1 MMITASDPTAGL
13 KIIPSD
19 TINIPGPRS
28 KYNGI
33 STNAAANKLTDVSS
47 LQGGFV
53 QVLDA
58 NGNVTNQG
66 VQVGDV
72 VYNSSTARSAI
83 AYVTAVD
90 SATSLTLS
98 ANIFPVTANLDS
110 YNIYSGNGVDLNS
123 EEGFRL
129 VTQRIEAS
137 NPAVTTD
144 NTANYGPDQFQGAI
158 TPSGGTFDSSTI
170 VNVGPGGSP
179 FNVEFVGGTIE
190 AIRIFN
196 GLGAF
201 SNTNVIGQTIQFNQA
216 SIRAAMDAGSG
227 GTSVGTGDFII
238 TIDAAMVE
246 FTTPSPDQRNAK
258 AFQVYCGGTAANPP
272 LACDIYATTIDG
284 DDVFFEDV
292 QPGTVLPVVVSKVNI
307 GSAAGAGNGNNNT
320 LTTAT
325 GRYVAL
331 T

>member
-98 ANIFPVTANLDS
+98 ADIFIAP
-110 YNIYSGNGVDLNS
+110 
-123 EEGFRL
+123 R
-129 VTQRIEAS
+129 
-137 NPAVTTD
+137 
-144 NTANYGPDQFQGAI
+144 
-158 TPSGGTFDSSTI
+158 
-170 VNVGPGGSP
+170 
-179 FNVEFVGGTIE
+179 
-190 AIRIFN
+190 
-196 GLGAF
+196 
-201 SNTNVIGQTIQFNQA
+201 
-216 SIRAAMDAGSG
+216 
-227 GTSVGTGDFII
+227 
-238 TIDAAMVE
+238 
-246 FTTPSPDQRNAK
+246 
-258 AFQVYCGGTAANPP
+258 
-272 LACDIYATTIDG
+272 
-284 DDVFFEDV
+284 
-292 QPGTVLPVVVSKVNI
+292 
-307 GSAAGAGNGNNNT
+307 
-320 LTTAT
+320 
-325 GRYVAL
+325 
-331 T
+331 

>member
-1 MMITASDPTAGL
+1 MMITASDSTAGL

-33 STNAAANKLTDVSS
+33 STAVAAFKLTDASS
-47 LQGGFV
+47 IQGGFV

-58 NGNVTNQG
+58 NGNITNQG
-66 VQVGDV
+66 VQIGDV

-83 AYVTAVD
+83 AYVTAID

-98 ANIFPVTANLDS
+98 ANIFPVTANLDG

-129 VTQRIEAS
+129 PKQNIYATLPFNQP
-137 NPAVTTD
+137 NPVYTT
-144 NTANYGPDQFQGAI
+144 NTMAGYGQG
-158 TPSGGTFDSSTI
+158 TPSIPLASIGGTYTGSITA
-170 VNVGPGGSP
+170 VNVQTKAD
-179 FNVEFVGGTIE
+179 GTLLQIL
-190 AIRIFN
+190 IDTDGVFTN
-196 GLGAF
+196 
-201 SNTNVIGQTIQFNQA
+201 SNIVGQTIIFSQA
-216 SIRAAMDAGSG
+216 TLRTAFGVD
-227 GTSVGTGDFII
+227 GTGEAII

-258 AFQVYCGGTAANPP
+258 AFQVYCGGTTAEPIAAS
-272 LACDIYATTIDG
+272 CDIYVTTIDG

-292 QPGTVLPVVVSKVNI
+292 QPGTILPVVVSKVNI

-331 T
+331 N

>member
-98 ANIFPVTANLDS
+98 ADIFIAPNLDS

-123 EEGFRL
+123 EEGWSMPAQRVFSGDSAATNTTAGYNPL
-129 VTQRIEAS
+129 VGSSFNLI
-137 NPAVTTD
+137 
-144 NTANYGPDQFQGAI
+144 FQ
-158 TPSGGTFDSSTI
+158 SGGTYTGPATFTI
-170 VNVGPGGSP
+170 QISNGTANNVSIQ
-179 FNVEFVGGTIE
+179 NDTTS
-190 AIRIFN
+190 A
-196 GLGAF
+196 
-201 SNTNVIGQTIQFNQA
+201 SNIVGQTIEFNQA
-216 SIRAAMDAGSG
+216 SVRASG
-227 GTSVGTGDFII
+227 GGAAGNTGTGGFTI
-238 TIDAAMVE
+238 TIEESMLE

-284 DDVFFEDV
+284 DLVFFEDV
-292 QPGTVLPVVVSKVNI
+292 QPGEILPVAICRVNV
-307 GSAAGAGNGNNNT
+307 GAAAATANGNVNT

-325 GRYVAL
+325 ARFVAL

>member
-123 EEGFRL
+123 EEGWSMPAQRVFSGDSAATNTTAGYNPL
-129 VTQRIEAS
+129 VGSSFNLI
-137 NPAVTTD
+137 
-144 NTANYGPDQFQGAI
+144 FQ
-158 TPSGGTFDSSTI
+158 SGGTYTGPATFSIQISNGTANNVSIQNDTTSASNI
-170 VNVGPGGSP
+170 V
-179 FNVEFVGGTIE
+179 
-190 AIRIFN
+190 
-196 GLGAF
+196 
-201 SNTNVIGQTIQFNQA
+201 GQTIEFNQA
-216 SIRAAMDAGSG
+216 SVRASG
-227 GTSVGTGDFII
+227 GGAAGNTGTGGFTI
-238 TIDAAMVE
+238 TIEESMLE

-284 DDVFFEDV
+284 DLVFFEDV

>member
-1 MMITASDPTAGL
+1 MMITASDSTAGL

-33 STNAAANKLTDVSS
+33 STAVAAFKLTDASS
-47 LQGGFV
+47 IQGGFV

-58 NGNVTNQG
+58 NGNITNQG
-66 VQVGDV
+66 VQIGDV

-83 AYVTAVD
+83 AYVTAID

-98 ANIFPVTANLDS
+98 ANIFPVTANLDG

-129 VTQRIEAS
+129 VTQNIKDT

-144 NTANYGPDQFQGAI
+144 TTAGYRPSIVVAI
-158 TPSGGTFDSSTI
+158 TPSGGTYTVTAGENFKLGTKLDGSVFYI
-170 VNVGPGGSP
+170 GMGGSRDFSNP
-179 FNVEFVGGTIE
+179 NIVGETIE
-190 AIRIFN
+190 
-196 GLGAF
+196 
-201 SNTNVIGQTIQFNQA
+201 FNQA
-216 SIRAAMDAGSG
+216 SIRAATGLAQ
-227 GTSVGTGDFII
+227 GTGDYII

-258 AFQVYCGGTAANPP
+258 AFQVYCGGTTAEPVAAP
-272 LACDIYATTIDG
+272 CDIYVTTIDG

-331 T
+331 N